1 MDEVSEDFRRRANF
15 ERRTPQW
22 EMDFNHTKN
31 WILKEL
37 VFVGFRSLE
46 QQFTFIRSVLQQSP
60 NLRKKALKGDEECNL
75 CAAHGTPP
83 SKFPKKD
90 EQEMV
95 MRRIRDG
102 IFSPQIFFDEYSE
115 RRQECDEEG

>member
-1 MDEVSEDFRRRANF
+1 
-15 ERRTPQW
+15 
-22 EMDFNHTKN
+22 MDFDHTKN
-31 WILKEL
+31 LILKEL

-46 QQFTFIRSVLQQSP
+46 QQFTFIRSVLQRSP
-60 NLRKKALKGDEECNL
+60 NLCKIVLKGDEECNI
-75 CAAHGTPP
+75 CAAHGAVP

-102 IFSPQIFFDEYSE
+102 IFSPQIIFDENSE
-115 RRQECDEEG
+115 RRRGM